1 MVCNNNTIHSIN
13 CPSYRN
19 NALKGASAVVNQQPT
34 TKQYVFNSE
43 EVGFLGR
50 SLESLRNF
58 VIKNQSQYQNPQDII
73 KELTTAN
80 NIISART
87 KQNKQNEQSLKGASS
102 LDNIRKMF
110 GLNNNINISNQ
121 LKGASDSTHQN
132 KIICSKK
139 EHLKDLLKQFNL
151 I

>member
-1 MVCNNNTIHSIN
+1 LVCYHSIN
-13 CPSYRN
+13 DIPCPYN
-19 NALKGASAVVNQQPT
+19 NKLKGGSAVVNQQQPTT

-43 EVGFLGR
+43 EVGFLGK

-58 VIKNQSQYQNPQDII
+58 VIKNQSQYQNPQYII
-73 KELTTAN
+73 KELTTTN

-102 LDNIRKMF
+102 LDNIRKMV
-110 GLNNNINISNQ
+110 GLTSNNESLLN
-121 LKGASDSTHQN
+121 LKGASN
-132 KIICSKK
+132 ICNKK

>member
-1 MVCNNNTIHSIN
+1 MVCNNSSIHHDRN
-13 CPSYRN
+13 CPSHKN
-19 NALKGASAVVNQQPT
+19 NALKGAAVNQQPT

-121 LKGASDSTHQN
+121 LKGVSTAN
-132 KIICSKK
+132 NNVPLCDKTKSLIN
-139 EHLKDLLKQFNL
+139 LKQHFGL
-151 I
+151 T